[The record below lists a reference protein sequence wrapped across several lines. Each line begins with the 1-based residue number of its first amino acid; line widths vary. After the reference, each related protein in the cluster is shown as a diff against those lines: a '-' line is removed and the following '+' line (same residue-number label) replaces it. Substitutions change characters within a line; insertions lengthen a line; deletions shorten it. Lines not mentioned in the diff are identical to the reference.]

1 MMQIVILLMYLLAH
15 APEQREATE
24 RLAPRG
30 WQGNFWGPSANQDR
44 REGKIPKVPMTPV
57 MTSWQNWGKQTLHD
71 GDIVFRRGD
80 ARLLLGY
87 FRFSRFVANADNSAF
102 SHTGVV
108 AIENGEPVVY
118 DTTKAG
124 VACQPFGVWILDNV
138 GALGVKRLRPEHQ
151 GAVPKVLAYCRNVF
165 QKQVPFDYEL
175 GLDDSKLYC
184 VEMTEKAF
192 RAAGIALSEP
202 IALGDMER
210 ATEFPISMLGL
221 RYASEFV
228 IDRPLSFQGRVYFPG
243 NDHHGVWGSP
253 FLITVFPAT
262 DVADR
267 TGPDF

>member
-1 MMQIVILLMYLLAH
+1 MWRASLLAS
-15 APEQREATE
+15 
-24 RLAPRG
+24 G
-30 WQGNFWGPSANQDR
+30 
-44 REGKIPKVPMTPV
+44 
-57 MTSWQNWGKQTLHD
+57 
-71 GDIVFRRGD
+71 
-80 ARLLLGY
+80 
-87 FRFSRFVANADNSAF
+87 FSI
-102 SHTGVV
+102 T
-108 AIENGEPVVY
+108 
-118 DTTKAG
+118 
-124 VACQPFGVWILDNV
+124 W
-138 GALGVKRLRPEHQ
+138 ALGVKRLRPEHQ

-202 IALGDMER
+202 IALGDMEC

-267 TGPDF
+267 TRPDF